1 MKHAFLWITCFL
13 TLSGGALAQASET
26 FDIAT
31 FKSPKGWQKQAA
43 QSSIQFSTEDKT
55 TGNVCLITLIK
66 SLPST
71 NNSKANFD
79 AAWRTLIKEA
89 VDVSAAPQMSDSYNK
104 GGWEFLVGS
113 ASYQK
118 DFEEGYVL
126 LFTASG
132 YGKMVNAFVLT
143 NTEAYQSEIAA
154 FLESISLGK
163 LETVGTRQTNKGVG
177 SAAIVGSWGK
187 SNAVSQLNNRFGT
200 YSYNKQQYT
209 FNADGT
215 YYFNGKNYSEASDE
229 TLLIKESGT
238 YTVSGS
244 SLIITPQT
252 SVIEAWTKRNGADNW
267 NTLKVSQKRTLEKA
281 TYQFAIQERSL
292 ILQTARE
299 TVRDGRFSSGST
311 YSYGPPGTF
320 TPIVLP

>member
-1 MKHAFLWITCFL
+1 M
-13 TLSGGALAQASET
+13 
-26 FDIAT
+26 
-31 FKSPKGWQKQAA
+31 
-43 QSSIQFSTEDKT
+43 
-55 TGNVCLITLIK
+55 
-66 SLPST
+66 
-71 NNSKANFD
+71 
-79 AAWRTLIKEA
+79 
-89 VDVSAAPQMSDSYNK
+89 
-104 GGWEFLVGS
+104 
-113 ASYQK
+113 
-118 DFEEGYVL
+118 

-154 FLESISLGK
+154 FLKSISLGK
-163 LETVGTRQTNKGVG
+163 LETAGTRQTNKGVG

-229 TLLIKESGT
+229 TLLIRESGT